1 MFHVKHSGGLDNVSR
16 ETSIYVYYLVKAN
29 IGPPIKYPAC

>member
-16 ETSIYVYYLVKAN
+16 ETSIYLYYLDEVY
-29 IGPPIKYPAC
+29 IDPPIKYFDC